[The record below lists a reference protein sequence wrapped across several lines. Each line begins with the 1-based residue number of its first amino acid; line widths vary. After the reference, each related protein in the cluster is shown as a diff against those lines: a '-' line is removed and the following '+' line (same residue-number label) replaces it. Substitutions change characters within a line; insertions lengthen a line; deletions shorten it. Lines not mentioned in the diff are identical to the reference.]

1 MKLVTRKRWVWMSL
15 SRLCLID
22 EVLTRLSD
30 LLWGGIRD
38 KLLGPVYFRV
48 QGGLEGAAP
57 RVAV

>member
-1 MKLVTRKRWVWMSL
+1 MSL